1 VSNEM
6 FGIQARAGTCWYG
19 QFNGL
24 IVKSINGCSRENVV
38 DRWSCYYNELPY
50 CHVTITQ
57 FHYGGTRCLPCGK
70 LVVLDLSLFSVPCCI
85 SI

>member
-1 VSNEM
+1 MAVKTERYNSYNELNFVALCQRANKKSHRPLPYCVSNEM

-38 DRWSCYYNELPY
+38 DR
-50 CHVTITQ
+50 
-57 FHYGGTRCLPCGK
+57 
-70 LVVLDLSLFSVPCCI
+70 
-85 SI
+85 